1 MKKLIALAL
10 SLVFVLTLA
19 GCGKTVASGYGDSLR
34 PIDGWETTVSYANW
48 SDDFTLLGLNADKM
62 YISSV
67 QHLPI
72 YKLDT
77 KQDLERFKLSLG
89 DVLSVDQG
97 YDEIPSF
104 NDVTAKYDEAFFDNN
119 TLLVVYV
126 PANSGSLRFGVGN
139 VYCDEESV
147 YVRVKQLNNPEV
159 VTDDMA
165 GWFLTVAIQDSTIR
179 NCKSFDAYLSN
190 TEN

>member
-1 MKKLIALAL
+1 MKKLIALVL
-10 SLVFVLTLA
+10 SLVFVLALA
-19 GCGKTVASGYGDSLR
+19 GCGKNVTPDSHGV
-34 PIDGWETTVSYANW
+34 IDGLETTVSYANW
-48 SDDFTLLGLNADKM
+48 SDDFTFLGLNSDKM
-62 YISSV
+62 HISSV

-77 KQDLERFKLSLG
+77 KQDLEHFKLSLG
-89 DVLSVDQG
+89 DVLSVDQS

-104 NDVTAKYDEAFFDNN
+104 NDATAKYDDAFFENN

-126 PANSGSLRFGVGN
+126 PANSGSLRFGVDS
-139 VYCDEESV
+139 VYCDAESV
-147 YVRVKQLNNPEV
+147 CVRVKQLNNPEV

-190 TEN
+190 YLGD

>member
-1 MKKLIALAL
+1 MKKLIALVL
-10 SLVFVLTLA
+10 SLILVLALA
-19 GCGKTVASGYGDSLR
+19 GCAKTMNSE
-34 PIDGWETTVSYANW
+34 WETTVSYANW
-48 SDDFTLLGLNADKM
+48 SEDFTFLGLNADKM
-62 YISSV
+62 HISSV

-77 KQDLERFKLSLG
+77 KQDLENFKLSLG

-104 NDVTAKYDEAFFDNN
+104 NDATAKYDDAFFETD

-126 PANSGSLRFGVGN
+126 PANSGSLRFGVSD
-139 VYCDEESV
+139 VYCDGE
-147 YVRVKQLNNPEV
+147 YVCVHVKQTNNPEV

-165 GWFLTVAIQDSTIR
+165 GWFITVAIQDSMIR
-179 NCKSFDAYLSN
+179 NCKSFDADLNNYFG
-190 TEN
+190 E